1 MREKVLQPKRKRRL
15 LIIRTSLTISIN
27 ISLIHTNLSAQR
39 LFQHDNQAL
48 CQAEGR
54 RGACVFHDRKV
65 FQDGNKQSEED
76 LRKAAVDASYD
87 LRKAYQEVDTL
98 AGKIIGDGEMHIKDF
113 CGNEHGVLN
122 VNSGGDI
129 NITAAKGDI
138 KIEATRVNEKN
149 KTGEGQANNDITI
162 TADNITLKAGTIKLL
177 GDIQVLSK
185 SEETLLQ
192 LPRTRSAFLQ
202 GNGRQ
207 RPVFWTAALPWTRQ
221 QELQLLV

>member
-1 MREKVLQPKRKRRL
+1 M
-15 LIIRTSLTISIN
+15 N
-27 ISLIHTNLSAQR
+27 TNL
-39 LFQHDNQAL
+39 
-48 CQAEGR
+48 
-54 RGACVFHDRKV
+54 
-65 FQDGNKQSEED
+65 EE
-76 LRKAAVDASYD
+76 
-87 LRKAYQEVDTL
+87 
-98 AGKIIGDGEMHIKDF
+98 GKIIGDGEMHIKDF

-185 SEETLLQ
+185 VG
-192 LPRTRSAFLQ
+192 
-202 GNGRQ
+202 GNSVAVAKNAIGLSSRK
-207 RPVFWTAALPWTRQ
+207 WSTTAGILDSSIIASING
-221 QELQLLV
+221 LV